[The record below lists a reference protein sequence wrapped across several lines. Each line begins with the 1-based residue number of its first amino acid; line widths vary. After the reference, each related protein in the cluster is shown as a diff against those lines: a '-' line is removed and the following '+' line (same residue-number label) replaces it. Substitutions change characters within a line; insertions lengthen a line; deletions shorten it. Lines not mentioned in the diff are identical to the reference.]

1 MKLFDILER
10 VTLIVFAFG
19 ISIIAVLSAV
29 GAILSF

>member
-10 VTLIVFAFG
+10 VTLIVFALG
-19 ISIIAVLSAV
+19 ISIIAVLSVV